1 MSTITFKDKDGVL
14 YKVPHM
20 ASSGNERPV
29 LLVDGKEDDK
39 MVTKIFEIYIHKSYI
54 PQNEAKNVYN
64 KDSKRKSFI
73 LLENR
78 VVFDIFNFFFS
89 FTKVSNT
96 NSKNEFS
103 RTIQT

>member
-64 KDSKRKSFI
+64 TYLKRKSFI
-73 LLENR
+73 FLSKK
-78 VVFDIFNFFFS
+78 NFF
-89 FTKVSNT
+89 
-96 NSKNEFS
+96 
-103 RTIQT
+103 